1 MKPTDNIQIALAS
14 DELKQVLD
22 PEIGINIVDLGMVR
36 NIDVFDQS
44 KTINVALIL
53 TSEFCPMADS
63 IMENT
68 KNTLESFFS
77 GYIATVHLLSE
88 PKWNADLISD
98 EGKRLL
104 NL

>member
-1 MKPTDNIQIALAS
+1 MKPTDNIQIALAL

-22 PEIGINIVDLGMVR
+22 PEIGINIVDLGMVQ
-36 NIDVFDQS
+36 NVDMYEQS
-44 KTINVALIL
+44 KSIQVALIL

-68 KNTLESFFS
+68 KNTLEHYFS
-77 GYIATVHLLSE
+77 GYIATVTLLSE
-88 PKWNADLISD
+88 PKWNADMISD

>member
-1 MKPTDNIQIALAS
+1 MKPTDNIQIALAL
-14 DELKQVLD
+14 DELKQVMD

-36 NIDVFDQS
+36 NIIIYDQS
-44 KTINVALIL
+44 NTIAVDLIL

-68 KNTLESFFS
+68 KNTLEQFFT
-77 GYIATVHLLSE
+77 GYIATVNLLSE